1 MSSIAAKKREEI
13 MNSTSN
19 MTAVKAEDVVH
30 LQNATAARDMS
41 LNNRVASSHAANSAR
56 AAAAAEGFVP
66 PQVRH
71 REEDILHQSLM
82 EEAYYQSSEFL
93 YLSVDLRVVQW
104 RYILTSYC
112 FSDNVT

>member
-1 MSSIAAKKREEI
+1 MFCKSNPTDKMSSIAAKKREEI

-66 PQVRH
+66 LKSVTEKKIYYINLSWRRHTTNPQSFCTC
-71 REEDILHQSLM
+71 QSIY
-82 EEAYYQSSEFL
+82 E
-93 YLSVDLRVVQW
+93 
-104 RYILTSYC
+104 
-112 FSDNVT
+112 

>member
-1 MSSIAAKKREEI
+1 

-41 LNNRVASSHAANSAR
+41 LNNRVASSHATNSAR

-82 EEAYYQSSEFL
+82 EEAYRNSRSHFL
-93 YLSVDLRVVQW
+93 QQ
-104 RYILTSYC
+104 
-112 FSDNVT
+112 